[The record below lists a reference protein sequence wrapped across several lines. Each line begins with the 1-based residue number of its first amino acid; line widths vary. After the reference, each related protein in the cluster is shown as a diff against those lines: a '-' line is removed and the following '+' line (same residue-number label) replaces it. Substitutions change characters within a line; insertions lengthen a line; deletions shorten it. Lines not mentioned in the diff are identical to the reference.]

1 MDAQPLP
8 LPPEVSQAIAANG
21 GIPPL
26 FEDPDTM
33 QIYRLVEEPVEVTLD
48 EEYIRQG
55 LQVALDE
62 FERGEFAPW
71 DIEATIAEAKRRF
84 NQR

>member
-1 MDAQPLP
+1 MFARERQ
-8 LPPEVSQAIAANG
+8 Q
-21 GIPPL
+21 
-26 FEDPDTM
+26 
-33 QIYRLVEEPVEVTLD
+33 QIYRLVEEPVEVTLE

-84 NQR
+84 QFHRPYTT